1 MKVHSLDI
9 DSSER
14 DATLYPSPSE
24 YVVSLSNPIYN
35 VSKISLVSAKIPTTQ
50 LLIHDANKT
59 FSVDGTL
66 VTLNETNYSNAHD
79 LATDLLNELAPPV
92 SNVTSVVYDD
102 DTNALTFSNVGNSN
116 TFSFQFRTGVYG
128 YTSNTS
134 PKTTPHQVIG
144 LSSLDYESSN
154 GHIITGAVNLT
165 GPTSII
171 VRLSSGSDEFSK
183 TVFSDTP
190 FYTGRI
196 LTRNGE
202 IVHSGADDPM
212 THVFHSGS
220 QKSIRDLRV
229 EFFYMSHGRLIPY
242 DFRNQ
247 DHVLKFE
254 ITCSTD
260 KLESL
265 PKVDRKTELP
275 PPISIPELEN
285 PYRWKEYAS
294 IALIVCIGIIAL
306 MLTKRKP
313 RVVLTPA

>member
-1 MKVHSLDI
+1 MKVYSLDI

-14 DATLYPSPSE
+14 DATLYPSPSN
-24 YVVSLSNPIYN
+24 YIVSLKNPIYN
-35 VSKISLVSAKIPTTQ
+35 VSKISLVSAKIPNTQ
-50 LLIHDANKT
+50 LLVHSANKT
-59 FSVDGTL
+59 FTVNGTL
-66 VTLNETNYSNAHD
+66 VTLDETNYSNAHH
-79 LATDLLNELAPPV
+79 LASDLLNELAPPV

-102 DTNALTFSNVGNSN
+102 DTNALTFSNVGDSN
-116 TFSFQFRTGVYG
+116 TFTFEFGSGLNG

-134 PKTTPHQVIG
+134 SNTTPHQVLG
-144 LSSLDYESSN
+144 FASLDYTSTN
-154 GHIITGAVNLT
+154 GRIVSGAVNLT

-171 VRLSSGSDEFSK
+171 VRLSSGSDQFNK
-183 TVFSDTP
+183 TVYSNTP

-196 LTRNGE
+196 LTKNGE
-202 IVHSGADDPM
+202 IIHAGADDPL
-212 THVFHSGS
+212 THEFHSGP
-220 QKSIRDLRV
+220 QRSIRDLRV

-247 DHVLKFE
+247 DHILKFE
-254 ITCSTD
+254 ITGSTD
-260 KLESL
+260 KLEGL

-294 IALIVCIGIIAL
+294 IALIVFIGIIAL

-313 RVVLTPA
+313 ITPA

>member
-1 MKVHSLDI
+1 MKVYSLDI

-14 DATLYPSPSE
+14 DATLHPSCSE
-24 YVVSLSNPIYN
+24 YVVSLKNPIYN
-35 VSKISLVSAKIPTTQ
+35 VSKISLVSAKIPNTQ
-50 LLIHDANKT
+50 LLIHSANKSFT
-59 FSVDGTL
+59 VDGTL

-79 LATDLLNELAPPV
+79 LASDLLNELAPPV
-92 SNVTSVVYDD
+92 SNVTSIVYDD
-102 DTNALTFSNVGNSN
+102 DTNALTFSNVGDSN
-116 TFSFQFRTGVYG
+116 AFTFEFGTGLNG

-134 PKTTPHQVIG
+134 SNTTPHQVLG
-144 LSSLDYESSN
+144 FASLDYTSTN
-154 GHIITGAVNLT
+154 GRIITGALNLT

-171 VRLSSGSDEFSK
+171 VRLSSGSDQFNK
-183 TVFSDTP
+183 TVYSNTP

-196 LTRNGE
+196 LTKSGE
-202 IVHSGADDPM
+202 IVHAGADDPL
-212 THVFHSGS
+212 THEFHSGP
-220 QKSIRDLRV
+220 QRSIRDLRV

-247 DHVLKFE
+247 DHVLKLE
-254 ITCSTD
+254 ITGSTD

-294 IALIVCIGIIAL
+294 IAMIVFIGIIAL

-313 RVVLTPA
+313 LTPA